1 DWDHLTGQIHYGQGY
16 PNVPL
21 WNEIPFFAKQQ
32 KIVLRDCGLI
42 DPDDIEEY
50 AGVGG
55 FRTLHDVLSGDPEK
69 LLEEIKASKLRGR
82 GGAGF
87 ST

>member
-1 DWDHLTGQIHYGQGY
+1 VHMPGQPLVILHRVTTDHVDWIVDRVAAGEVPQVLALCKIEDWDHLTGQIHYGQGY

-42 DPDDIEEY
+42 DP
-50 AGVGG
+50 
-55 FRTLHDVLSGDPEK
+55 
-69 LLEEIKASKLRGR
+69 
-82 GGAGF
+82 
-87 ST
+87 